1 MLCLR
6 SSARVDLVGLLK
18 SQSAV
23 KFVDTKFGLRAIAEF
38 CVMDGSKLEGL
49 TAEANFSLF
58 LPATVSGEVP
68 SALVNLQKA
77 VDSQKPLALMGLYAK
92 VDKGEKPEV
101 STSVDFHWFAAEGPK
116 AMALE
121 QAAQELLA
129 LQEDSKANVTAKH
142 SYEGRD
148 YSGVEFRQATVAL
161 LEASASASNTA
172 TQFLQVNFA
181 TIAAPMAGASL
192 ETQDGARL
200 WITTCMRDCTGSVAI
215 ALTEKAILGLTAVE
229 SKAVFMNSYTADTI
243 QFPML
248 ASVRVVMED
257 GNAIVVEAAEQD
269 YSLQPTLAMRE
280 LTVFGRHDDG
290 IVCSAL
296 ASLGSS
302 IHHRVMVG
310 DKPVDRALVLLCSTG
325 KSVQEQIGPN
335 GFRIKTCGVRCGSNS
350 GDEVMYEI
358 VGTSTTNNLR
368 DYILDAPKTGDK
380 RLYALALVMSVRQ
393 GPGHVLMVDQ
403 VQQVGASDVSM
414 VQSLFAKLVAFG
426 DCLERRGVKRNGD
439 SPVSPAT
446 TRTCRRLS
454 QCPTDKSL
462 DLETVK
468 KGLFK

>member
-1 MLCLR
+1 MSMNGTIRKKTGKKLLVTLVSTDPSAYCLGVARMVKGNESELQSVSMQFKEGMIYRFSGVSFVDSEKKQYIAAPVKHVLDLRKTKREALLTGVPHSKPQPGSTVAEMLCLR

-325 KSVQEQIGPN
+325 KSVQEQIGPKI
-335 GFRIKTCGVRCGSNS
+335 GR
-350 GDEVMYEI
+350 
-358 VGTSTTNNLR
+358 
-368 DYILDAPKTGDK
+368 A
-380 RLYALALVMSVRQ
+380 
-393 GPGHVLMVDQ
+393 HV
-403 VQQVGASDVSM
+403 
-414 VQSLFAKLVAFG
+414 
-426 DCLERRGVKRNGD
+426 
-439 SPVSPAT
+439 
-446 TRTCRRLS
+446 
-454 QCPTDKSL
+454 
-462 DLETVK
+462 
-468 KGLFK
+468 